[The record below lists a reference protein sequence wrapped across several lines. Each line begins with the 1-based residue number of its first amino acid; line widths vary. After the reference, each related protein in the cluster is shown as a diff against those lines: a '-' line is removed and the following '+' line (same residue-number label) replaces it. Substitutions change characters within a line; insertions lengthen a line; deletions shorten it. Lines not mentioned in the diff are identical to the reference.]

1 MEIIWLELIGMD
13 RSFSS
18 MVDKSINFDLE
29 FNQIWM
35 GATSTRHQPDINS
48 QYKLVR
54 TETERIAETDALL
67 FRGDVRRVRRPVD
80 EPRSV
85 DDDFNE
91 SETGRYGYLRPGA
104 DVLGARARRS
114 RRPHLL
120 SEDPRH
126 SDVPQQQQQQ
136 HK

>member
-1 MEIIWLELIGMD
+1 
-13 RSFSS
+13 
-18 MVDKSINFDLE
+18 
-29 FNQIWM
+29 M

-91 SETGRYGYLRPGA
+91 SETGRYGYL
-104 DVLGARARRS
+104 
-114 RRPHLL
+114 
-120 SEDPRH
+120 
-126 SDVPQQQQQQ
+126 
-136 HK
+136 